1 MSFISI
7 NPATGQEIGPTDAW
21 TSSQL
26 EQALAQAADAAPR
39 WAATPVEERC
49 RVVRR
54 AAAVLRARRDELAAI
69 VTREMGKLI
78 KEARDEV
85 EKCALGCEF
94 YAERTPRFVADE
106 VVATDA
112 SRSVVAYQPLGTVL
126 AVMPWNFPLWQVFRF
141 AAPAL
146 TAGNTGLLK
155 HASNVPQCALAIE
168 RVFRDAGVPEGVF
181 RTLMIASSQVEGV
194 IADPRI
200 HAVTFTGSEPAG
212 RKVAAAA
219 GMHLK
224 KTVLELGGSD
234 PFIVLEDCDLEL
246 TVNTAVQSRFLNAG
260 QSCIAAKRF
269 IVLDRIAEE
278 FVTRFAAKV
287 KALTPGDPMS
297 ENTTLAP
304 LARDDLRDVLHS
316 QVLNSIRRGAV
327 AVCGCAPL
335 PGEGCF
341 YAASILDRVTPG
353 MPAFDDELFGPVAA
367 IIRVRDDAE
376 ALRIA
381 NTSRFGLGASVWT
394 RDGARG
400 ERIARG
406 VQSGSCFVNGLMRS
420 DPRLPFGG
428 IKASGYGRE
437 LSHHGLREFM
447 NVKTIWVK

>member
-7 NPATGQEIGPTDAW
+7 NPATGQEIGSTDAW
-21 TSSQL
+21 TSAQL

-94 YAERTPRFVADE
+94 YAEHAPRFVADE

-112 SRSVVAYQPLGTVL
+112 SRSVIAYQPLGTVL
-126 AVMPWNFPLWQVFRF
+126 AVMPWNFPLWQVLRF

-146 TAGNTGLLK
+146 TAGNTCLLK
-155 HASNVPQCALAIE
+155 HASNVPRCALAIE
-168 RVFRDAGVPEGVF
+168 KIFRDAGVPEGVF

-200 HAVTFTGSEPAG
+200 HAVTLTGSEPAG

-269 IVLDRIAEE
+269 IVLERIAEE
-278 FVTRFAAKV
+278 FVARFVAKV

-316 QVLNSIRRGAV
+316 HVLNSIQRGAV
-327 AVCGCAPL
+327 AVCGCTPL
-335 PGEGCF
+335 PGEGYF

-367 IIRVRDDAE
+367 VIRVRDDAE

-406 VQSGSCFVNGLMRS
+406 MQSGSCFVNGLMRS

-428 IKASGYGRE
+428 VKASGYGRE
-437 LSHHGLREFM
+437 LSHHGLREFV